1 MRGGRA
7 KFDEVNL
14 ARKDHPKRIEFLN
27 MLEKNKEILK
37 HSIVNEDM
45 ILPDGHKIIKF

>member
-14 ARKDHPKRIEFLN
+14 ARKDHPKRVDFLN
-27 MLEKNKEILK
+27 MLKNNEELLK
-37 HSIVNEDM
+37 HPIINEDM